1 MLKRITWAEIKEL
14 VDMMPPEIL
23 AQNATIWNESEE
35 TGHAVTA
42 IKILDEDW
50 HYDGDEG
57 CAPIDV
63 IKENYEDYEENKDDY
78 YLVHRAGTPI
88 LMIPDSV
95 MA

>member
-1 MLKRITWAEIKEL
+1 MRKRITWAEIKEL

-23 AQNATIWNESEE
+23 SQNATIWNESEE

-57 CAPIDV
+57 CAPLDV
-63 IKENYEDYEENKDDY
+63 IKENDEDFEENKNDY